1 MDEKGAFLAPIR
13 KALGYPQEEVRTA
26 GECRRLFDCGDE
38 GDIVDRIKYRTHVEK
53 QSLLKRMTENAAP
66 LNLGVHPASSLAA
79 AADLIS
85 DIVRAASPEFSDTRQ
100 IIQHDV
106 DDIASLQLWK
116 KFAGKAVTVHTT
128 YQADMAVREK
138 AIASYVGITAPR
150 WAIADSATIVE
161 ITGAGRP
168 RSTSLLPS
176 VHIAL
181 LRIEHLLAELGEV
194 YALLRRTPPQESFL
208 FISGPSKTA
217 DIEAHMVHGAHG
229 PREMHLVVIDERM
242 TADTSYQGSGL
253 FPAE

>member
-13 KALGYPQEEVRTA
+13 EALGYPGAEVGAA
-26 GECRRLFDCGDE
+26 GECRRLFDRGDDS
-38 GDIVDRIKYRTHVEK
+38 DIFDRITYRTHVEK
-53 QSLLKRMTENAAP
+53 QSLLKLMMENAVP
-66 LNLGVHPASSLAA
+66 LNLGVHPVRSFAA
-79 AADLIS
+79 AARAIG
-85 DIVRAASPEFSDTRQ
+85 DIVSAACPEFGDTRQ
-100 IIQHDV
+100 IIQHD
-106 DDIASLQLWK
+106 DNGIAHLQLWK
-116 KFAGKAVTVHTT
+116 KFACQAVTVHTT

-150 WAIADSATIVE
+150 WAVADSATIVE
-161 ITGAGRP
+161 ITGPGRP

-181 LRIEHLLAELGEV
+181 LRIEHLLADLGEA
-194 YALLRRTPPQESFL
+194 YALLRKNPPQESVV

-242 TADTSYQGSGL
+242 TADRNYQGSGL